1 MNWVSKANHKNDR
14 DDEFVSGKNYALTK
28 IITSSR
34 SCNNQMKQQQQNVH
48 SVNINLKKRLPQDFV
63 QSALNY

>member
-14 DDEFVSGKNYALTK
+14 DDKFVSEENYALTK

-48 SVNINLKKRLPQDFV
+48 SIKINLKKRLPQDFV
-63 QSALNY
+63 QFVLNY